1 MPIARLDDRAII
13 TVSGVD
19 AEPLLQNI
27 VTSDLDA
34 LAAGQ
39 AQPSALLTPQGKIL
53 FDFLVSRQDEQSLR
67 LDCPAGAADDLVR
80 RLMLYKLRAK
90 AEIAKQD
97 QPSVAVSWQSDS
109 VPSQSDSSGIRDMRF
124 AAPVEVRR
132 IYEPVE
138 ADAGVEEWTAFR
150 IRNGVA
156 ESGSDYT
163 LGDPFPHDVLLDE
176 LGGVGF
182 RKGCYVGQE
191 VVSRMQHRG
200 TARRR
205 VLIVEAESDLP
216 ATGTEVSADGR
227 SIGTLGSTAGRSGLA
242 IVRIDRAKEAMD
254 AGTPI
259 LAGDVAVSLRI
270 PTFAKFT
277 YPQPAGDEA

>member
-53 FDFLVSRQDEQSLR
+53 FDFLVSRPDEQGLR
-67 LDCPAGAADDLVR
+67 LDCPAAAADDLVR

-163 LGDPFPHDVLLDE
+163 LGDAFPHDVLLDE

-205 VLIVEAESDLP
+205 VLIVEAECDLP

-227 SIGTLGSTAGRSGLA
+227 SIGMLGSTAGRSGLA
-242 IVRIDRAKEAMD
+242 IVRIDRAKEAID

>member
-53 FDFLVSRQDEQSLR
+53 FDFLVSRPDEQGLR
-67 LDCPAGAADDLVR
+67 LDCPAAAADDLVR

-90 AEIAKQD
+90 AQIAKQD

-163 LGDPFPHDVLLDE
+163 LGDAFPHDVLLDE
-176 LGGVGF
+176 LVGVGF

-205 VLIVEAESDLP
+205 VLIVEAECDLP

-227 SIGTLGSTAGRSGLA
+227 SIGMLGSTAGRSGLA

>member
-27 VTSDLDA
+27 ITSDLDA
-34 LAAGQ
+34 LGPGQ

-53 FDFLVSRQDEQSLR
+53 FDFLVSRQDDQTLR
-67 LDCPAGAADDLVR
+67 LDCPAGVADDLVR
-80 RLMLYKLRAK
+80 RLTLYKLRAK

-132 IYEPVE
+132 IYGAVEP
-138 ADAGVEEWTAFR
+138 DTSIGDWTAFR
-150 IRNGVA
+150 ISQGVA

-163 LGDPFPHDVLLDE
+163 LGDAFPHDVLLDE

-205 VLIVEAESDLP
+205 VLMVAAESDLP
-216 ATGTEVSADGR
+216 APGTEITTGGR
-227 SIGTLGSTAGRSGLA
+227 SIGALGSTAGQSGIA

-254 AGTPI
+254 AQTPI
-259 LAGDVAVSLRI
+259 LAGDVPVSLRI
-270 PTFAKFT
+270 PGFARFT